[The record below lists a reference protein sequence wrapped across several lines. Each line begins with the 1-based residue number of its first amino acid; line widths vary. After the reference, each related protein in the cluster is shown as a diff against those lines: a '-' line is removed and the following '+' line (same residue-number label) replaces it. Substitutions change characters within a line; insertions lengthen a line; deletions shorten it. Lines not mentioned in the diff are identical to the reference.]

1 MKLIYFRLVELHQNL
16 DYFRLR
22 GILKL
27 NLEIRKKMESKKII
41 DKKALQDKKNEKWI
55 LQNPK
60 INTRQPKDKQAENG
74 FGT

>member
-55 LQNPK
+55 WTIILKKKN
-60 INTRQPKDKQAENG
+60 
-74 FGT
+74 